1 MLNKIKKGI
10 IRVNKWKNRH
20 IMLKYECKESPIMRK
35 RNKYK
40 MQTGLTTYYRDWNR
54 NSLVLFLTK

>member
-10 IRVNKWKNRH
+10 IIVNKWKNRH
-20 IMLKYECKESPIMRK
+20 IMLKHECKESSIKRK

-40 MQTGLTTYYRDWNR
+40 MQTSLTTYYRDWNR
-54 NSLVLFLTK
+54 NSLVLLLTK